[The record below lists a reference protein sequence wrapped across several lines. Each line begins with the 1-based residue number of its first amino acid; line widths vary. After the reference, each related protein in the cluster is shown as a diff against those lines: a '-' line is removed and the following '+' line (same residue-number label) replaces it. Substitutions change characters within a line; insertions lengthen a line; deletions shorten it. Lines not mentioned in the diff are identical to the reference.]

1 MRNGQFGESLLCF
14 GNSDLCEMFLPSFHF
29 FVDHRTDVLCWSLQL
44 DWGEV
49 NLCRDHVW
57 PHGQPSYLTGVIP
70 ASCTSASSE
79 QIHECVRLV
88 VKYKCS
94 RLCRFN
100 RNYQLSSEQGKDW
113 GSGASLDLWSDWV
126 TTVLCC
132 ESQDWVA
139 TSCHCVL
146 LWVWLGF
153 ASVTFEV
160 ILRASNLGHGI
171 IFGNTQCD

>member
-1 MRNGQFGESLLCF
+1 MFLQNSNLGMRNGQFGESLLCF
-14 GNSDLCEMFLPSFHF
+14 GSLWNVST
-29 FVDHRTDVLCWSLQL
+29 FVSLFCRSQDRRVVLKSLAWLGWGQL
-44 DWGEV
+44 V
-49 NLCRDHVW
+49 SRPCLTSRSAI
-57 PHGQPSYLTGVIP
+57 SYLTGVIP
-70 ASCTSASSE
+70 ASCTSADTRV
-79 QIHECVRLV
+79 CARLV

-146 LWVWLGF
+146 L
-153 ASVTFEV
+153 
-160 ILRASNLGHGI
+160 
-171 IFGNTQCD
+171 